1 MCTGAKKKSDHKMS
15 YEKLHPDSPS
25 FLDIDTAQFLGI
37 SSRGMGGNIEIH
49 QYSVRSS
56 SRGFN

>member
-56 SRGFN
+56 